1 MCSPTIALTV
11 ASVASAGLQYKMGKA
26 QQKAQYAQQ
35 IRQNELAKK
44 NAVAR
49 YASAQLKIRQE
60 LKKSAQADLKGT
72 LKARKARATYLAGVS
87 DAGGLAISGSTNAL
101 LANYY
106 RTEGKYRNAIRN
118 NMAINISQF
127 ERNLEAIQFGQESQ
141 STYVTPPNSKLLF
154 ATQALN
160 VANTYYSLQ
169 FQKQNA
175 GLMTGAEK
183 DAQTDSV
190 GNVTQKTYYD
200 I

>member
-11 ASVASAGLQYKMGKA
+11 ASVASAGLQYQQGKE
-26 QQKAQYAQQ
+26 QQKSQYAQQ
-35 IRQNELAKK
+35 VRQNELAKK

-60 LKKSAQADLKGT
+60 LAKASQQDLRGT
-72 LKARKARATYLAGVS
+72 LKARKARATYIAGVG

-106 RTEGKYRNAIRN
+106 RTEGNFRNAIRN
-118 NMAINISQF
+118 NMNINISQF

-141 STYVTPPNSKLLF
+141 STYLTPPNSKLLF

-160 VANTYYSLQ
+160 VANTYYSLR
-169 FQKQNA
+169 FQQQQA

-183 DAQTDSV
+183 DAQTESV
-190 GNVTQKTYYD
+190 NEPTSYD

>member
-11 ASVASAGLQYKMGKA
+11 ASVASAGLQYQAGKA

-35 IRQNELAKK
+35 VRQNELARK

-60 LKKSAQADLKGT
+60 LAKASQSDLRGT
-72 LKARKARATYLAGVS
+72 LKARKARATYIAGVG

-106 RTEGKYRNAIRN
+106 RTEGNFRNAIRN
-118 NMAINISQF
+118 NMNINISQF

-141 STYVTPPNSKLLF
+141 STYLTPPNSKLLF

-175 GLMTGAEK
+175 GLMDNTQK
-183 DAQTDSV
+183 NDQTDSV
-190 GNVTQKTYYD
+190 EELEA
-200 I
+200 

>member
-11 ASVASAGLQYKMGKA
+11 ASVASAGLQYQQGKA
-26 QQKAQYAQQ
+26 QQKAIQAQQ
-35 IRQNELAKK
+35 IRQNNLAKK
-44 NAVAR
+44 NAIAR

-72 LKARKARATYLAGVS
+72 LKARKARATYLAGAS

-106 RTEGKYRNAIRN
+106 RTEGNYRNAIRN
-118 NMAINISQF
+118 NMNINISQF

-141 STYVTPPNSKLLF
+141 STYLTPPNSKLLF

-175 GLMTGAEK
+175 GLMTGDEK
-183 DAQTDSV
+183 TSQTDSV
-190 GNVTQKTYYD
+190 NQTNYYD

>member
-1 MCSPTIALTV
+1 MSDTANTETILKSETTEVQPVIDNLGRSYAT
-11 ASVASAGLQYKMGKA
+11 GK
-26 QQKAQYAQQ
+26 
-35 IRQNELAKK
+35 RK

-72 LKARKARATYLAGVS
+72 LKARKARATYLAGAS

-106 RTEGKYRNAIRN
+106 RTEGNYRNAIRN

-175 GLMTGAEK
+175 GLMTGDEK
-183 DAQTDSV
+183 TSQTDSV
-190 GNVTQKTYYD
+190 NQTNYYD

>member
-11 ASVASAGLQYKMGKA
+11 ASIGSSAIQYKQQKA

-35 IRQNELAKK
+35 LRQNELAKK
-44 NAVAR
+44 NAQQR

-60 LKKSAQADLKGT
+60 LSKSAQADLRGT
-72 LKARKARATYLAGVS
+72 LKSRKARATYLAGAG

-106 RTEGKYRNAIRN
+106 RTEGNYKTAIQN
-118 NMAINISQF
+118 NMDINISQF

-141 STYVTPPNSKLLF
+141 STYVTPPNPNLLF

-160 VANTYYSLQ
+160 VANTYYSLK
-169 FQKQNA
+169 FQQQNA
-175 GLMTGAEK
+175 GLMTGKEK
-183 DAQTDSV
+183 SAQGRSATNWQDL
-190 GNVTQKTYYD
+190 
-200 I
+200 

>member
-11 ASVASAGLQYKMGKA
+11 ASVASAGLQYQQGKA
-26 QQKAQYAQQ
+26 QQKAVYAQQ

-60 LKKSAQADLKGT
+60 LKKSAQADLQGT
-72 LKARKARATYLAGVS
+72 LKARKARATYIAGAG

-106 RTEGKYRNAIRN
+106 RTEGNYRNAIRN
-118 NMAINISQF
+118 NMDINISQF

-141 STYVTPPNSKLLF
+141 STYLTPPNSKLLF

-183 DAQTDSV
+183 NAQTDSV
-190 GNVTQKTYYD
+190 EQTTNYYD

>member
-1 MCSPTIALTV
+1 MCVEPTTAFMI
-11 ASVASAGLQYKMGKA
+11 ASAGSQVMNYQNQKQVQKNQYNA
-26 QQKAQYAQQ
+26 Q
-35 IRQNELAKK
+35 IRQNEIAKN
-44 NAVAR
+44 NAIQR

-60 LKKSAQADLKGT
+60 LKKSAQSDLAGT
-72 LKARKARATYLAGVS
+72 LKARKARATYIAGAG

-106 RTEGKYRNAIRN
+106 RTEGKFRNAIRN
-118 NMAINISQF
+118 NMDINISQF

-141 STYVTPPNSKLLF
+141 STYLTPPNSKLLF

-160 VANTYYSLQ
+160 VANTYYSLK
-169 FQKQNA
+169 FQQQQA

-190 GNVTQKTYYD
+190 VEVPTSYD

>member
-11 ASVASAGLQYKMGKA
+11 ASVASAGLQYKQGKA

-35 IRQNELAKK
+35 VRQNELARK

-60 LKKSAQADLKGT
+60 LTKASQSDLRGT
-72 LKARKARATYLAGVS
+72 LKARKARATYIAGVG

-106 RTEGKYRNAIRN
+106 RTEGNFRNAIRN
-118 NMAINISQF
+118 NMNINISQF

-141 STYVTPPNSKLLF
+141 STYLTPPNSKLLF

-175 GLMTGAEK
+175 GLM
-183 DAQTDSV
+183 DSTDKTNQKNSV
-190 GNVTQKTYYD
+190 DEGYD